1 MTATI
6 NIPRRVLYLAGAA
19 HQLSRAGVNHLFTW
33 LMDNG
38 ALLYGWTDSGEYTF
52 KVEVSNG

>member
-6 NIPRRVLYLAGAA
+6 NIPRRVVYMAGAA
-19 HQLSRAGVNHLFTW
+19 HQLSRAGANRLFAW

-38 ALLYGWTDSGEYTF
+38 ALLYGWDDQGEYTF
-52 KVEVSNG
+52 RIEVTNG